1 MLRLDSD
8 IAKVQARCAIV
19 LYDGTDIKGPRKV
32 YLVLKGIN
40 VNTAMFLDG
49 GLGDGGGGGIRF
61 HVTGQSEPVTIPFL
75 GWSPITRV
83 KRWNIPVKKIVSN
96 FYDFYIGDIA
106 FLATILGMEGSEAY
120 YCLLCAAGAI
130 LGFNREWEDC
140 VEKRRTTENMEAA
153 LLQYLQ
159 KSATSR

>member
-1 MLRLDSD
+1 
-8 IAKVQARCAIV
+8 VQASCAIV
-19 LYDGTDIKGPRKV
+19 LYDGTDIKAPRKV
-32 YLVLKGIN
+32 YLVPKGIN
-40 VNTAMFLDG
+40 VNTVTFLNG
-49 GLGDGGGGGIRF
+49 GLSDGGGGGIPF

-75 GWSPITRV
+75 GRSPITRV
-83 KRWNIPVKKIVSN
+83 KRWNLRVKKIVSN

-130 LGFNREWEDC
+130 LGFNCEWEDC
-140 VEKRRTTENMEAA
+140 VEKKRTTENMEAA

-159 KSATSR
+159 E